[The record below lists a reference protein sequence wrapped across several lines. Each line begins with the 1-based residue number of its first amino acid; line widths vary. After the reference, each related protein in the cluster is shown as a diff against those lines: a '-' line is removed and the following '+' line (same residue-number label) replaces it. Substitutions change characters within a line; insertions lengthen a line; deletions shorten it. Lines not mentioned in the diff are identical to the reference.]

1 MYTVIV
7 TYLSIALVKN
17 KSNFFVKY
25 FLFFKHIFTFYIFIF
40 YALLILVQF
49 QQHEYCK
56 MMI

>member
-25 FLFFKHIFTFYIFIF
+25 FLFFMHIFIF